1 MKKLIFVML
10 INTILTA
17 CGGGGGGG
25 GPSLPFSISVNSFSF
40 NVDEDN
46 SYTGSLSATKNETST
61 VTFELTSS
69 PSNGTLSL
77 SSSGSYTYRPAANF
91 NGSDS
96 FKYRAYASPQNEYS
110 AEGTATITINAVD
123 DAPVL
128 TLNDLPG
135 KNSILF
141 RDDQGNISF
150 SGSVSDVDNDFV
162 DLSFT
167 STFNGEDTTLTVDN
181 ENGLMISIDV
191 SPIID
196 ASRFDIEIKACS
208 GEESSLSCDSEAF
221 ETYLASGY
229 KDDGTYISY
238 NLLGSYE
245 AGSLNPRYLDMMVL
259 ADSLGTVS
267 GPDSATRSQFR
278 DTLLN
283 SINSL
288 LDGTVSDYFDGFFNV
303 MVVEPS
309 NPNLSSLTDLTT
321 DGECS
326 DDLEG
331 IYCWDNSKVSQIRE
345 SLFPESFM
353 RINAILSSQDGR
365 GVYQPST
372 LTFASHIKASRS
384 IATFVHEFGHAHARL
399 GDEYDSD
406 GENER
411 YTEDEINLYS
421 TIDTNVTVNSDPQVV
436 AWKHQISDMN
446 NIPGYDLTAGNNGV
460 GFFEG
465 NYYQEEGG
473 YRPQG
478 DSIMNLGSRCEEL
491 NLCPNGYTVA
501 YRDSLIDYK
510 DVHGES
516 FAIATLH
523 DLVVGVW
530 DDADFTTSD
539 GIRTS
544 ISISPGLF
552 EGAVIDSSKYEI
564 EWFVDGI
571 KDNSRTGT
579 YLTKFDRPS
588 TDEWKIYSW
597 KLKDKTG
604 LITAPDNV
612 LDHSDSYGDS
622 FGNYRDWN
630 SSDTVMEHFAY
641 IVGDPGD
648 QWILLPYPDLDQNYP
663 NHSYLYTRSTA
674 SGTLAINWREW

>member
-1 MKKLIFVML
+1 
-10 INTILTA
+10 
-17 CGGGGGGG
+17 
-25 GPSLPFSISVNSFSF
+25 
-40 NVDEDN
+40 VDEDE
-46 SYTGSLSATKNETST
+46 SYSGTLTATKNETTT
-61 VTFELTSS
+61 VTFEITTS
-69 PSNGTLSL
+69 PTNGTLSL
-77 SSSGSYTYRPAANF
+77 SSGGGYTYTPASNY

-96 FKYRAYASPQNEYS
+96 FKFRAYATSQNKYS
-110 AEGTATITINAVD
+110 AEATATITVNAVD
-123 DAPVL
+123 DPPVL

-141 RDDQGNISF
+141 REDNGLVTF
-150 SGSVSDVDNDFV
+150 TGSVSDVDNDFA
-162 DLSFT
+162 DLSFS
-167 STFNGEDTTLTVDN
+167 STFNGQDASVTAENETSLT
-181 ENGLMISIDV
+181 ISIDV
-191 SPIID
+191 SSIID
-196 ASRFDIEIKACS
+196 ASRFNIEIKACS
-208 GEESSLSCDSEAF
+208 GAESSLSCDSEAF

-245 AGSLNPRYLDMMVL
+245 AESLNPRYLDMMVL

-278 DTLLN
+278 NTLLN
-283 SINSL
+283 SINNL
-288 LDGTVSDYFDGFFNV
+288 IDGTVSDYFDGFFNV

-309 NPNLSSLTDLTT
+309 NPNLTSLVDLTA

-326 DDLEG
+326 DDLED
-331 IYCWDNSKVSQIRE
+331 IYCWDDAKVSQIQE

-353 RINAILSSQDGR
+353 RITAILSSTDGR

-372 LTFASHIKASRS
+372 LTFGSPIKASR
-384 IATFVHEFGHAHARL
+384 AVNTFIHEFGHAHARL

-446 NIPGYDLTAGNNGV
+446 NIPGYDSTAGNDGV

-478 DSIMNLGSRCEEL
+478 DSIMNGGSRCEEL

-501 YRDSLIDYK
+501 YRDSLADYTN
-510 DVHGES
+510 VHAES
-516 FAIATLH
+516 FAISTLH
-523 DLVVGVW
+523 DLTVGIW
-530 DDADFTTSD
+530 NDASFTTND
-539 GIRTS
+539 DNIRTA
-544 ISISPGLF
+544 ISISPDLF

-564 EWFVDGI
+564 EWYVDGI
-571 KDNSRTGT
+571 KDNSLTGT
-579 YLTKFDRPS
+579 YLAKFDRPS

-612 LDHSDSYGDS
+612 LDHSDSYGDA

-648 QWILLPYPDLDQNYP
+648 QWILLPYPDLDQDYP
-663 NHSYLYTRSTA
+663 NHSYLYTKSTA
-674 SGTLAINWREW
+674 SGTLAINWRQYQ